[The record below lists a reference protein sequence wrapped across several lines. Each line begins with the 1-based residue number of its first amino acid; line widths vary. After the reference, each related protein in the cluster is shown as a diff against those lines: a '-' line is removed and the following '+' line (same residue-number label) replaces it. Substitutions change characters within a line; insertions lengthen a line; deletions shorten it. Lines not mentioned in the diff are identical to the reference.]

1 LCLGTCY
8 GRTEIKRQ
16 KKKQQKLIRRKEA
29 QDQVWTKK
37 VSLSEEQIDAVFKSR
52 LIEEKYH
59 SKH

>member
-37 VSLSEEQIDAVFKSR
+37 ASHFPEATAEEGVK
-52 LIEEKYH
+52 LKYMQF
-59 SKH
+59 SNLF